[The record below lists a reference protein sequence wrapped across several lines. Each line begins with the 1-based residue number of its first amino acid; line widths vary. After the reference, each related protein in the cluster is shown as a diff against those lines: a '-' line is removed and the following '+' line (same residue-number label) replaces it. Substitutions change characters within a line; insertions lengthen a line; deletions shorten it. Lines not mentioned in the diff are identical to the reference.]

1 MLEASTIKELIKII
15 FICIFSYYTYFKI
28 TNTNSNR
35 KNIIFV
41 IIGIILT
48 IISYLILCSRL
59 EAMLSFFII
68 MMFYFSFLRIFI
80 KDEIKLYIVSSV
92 FSLVITYS
100 IYLLSTFLTA
110 LICYSII
117 DAVDYKSSWFNI
129 PIISLAIIVNCALFK
144 IKRFKS
150 GFNFLNKN
158 KVNKKILIFI
168 CTVFGTILLL
178 YGFSKSDNTG
188 LQRIFIMTGSL
199 IIVGTLGISIRKLI
213 TQYYKKHMRDR
224 TIEMQKREIDE
235 HLETLEH
242 VKAENIRL
250 ASIIHKYN
258 SRISALERSV
268 TQAMSNMNTE
278 FAGELSVMLDETKG
292 LAGELEEQTKK
303 NINVPSTGIYG
314 IDNMFQFMYDEC
326 INNDINFSLKI
337 TDSINYLVEN
347 VVKKEKL
354 ETLIGDHIKDAI
366 IAINSGSPEYKS
378 ILCVLGIVRDSYEF
392 SVYDTGIDFD
402 IDTLLK
408 LGVEQV
414 TTHKDNGGSGI
425 GFMTTFE
432 TMKECGASLVI
443 EEYDKKTTHYT
454 KSVTIRFDGKNEY
467 RLYSYRHKEI
477 KKASKD
483 KRISIN
489 NIE

>member
-1 MLEASTIKELIKII
+1 MNIYINAILAFLITIFVYMIMLRKII
-15 FICIFSYYTYFKI
+15 KGKISLFIVGYIFSIVIVYLSYFI
-28 TNTNSNR
+28 ATL
-35 KNIIFV
+35 
-41 IIGIILT
+41 IIGFALVCLMPNITPQSIWFVVPIVGIAVFL
-48 IISYLILCSRL
+48 
-59 EAMLSFFII
+59 
-68 MMFYFSFLRIFI
+68 FYG
-80 KDEIKLYIVSSV
+80 V
-92 FSLVITYS
+92 
-100 IYLLSTFLTA
+100 
-110 LICYSII
+110 
-117 DAVDYKSSWFNI
+117 
-129 PIISLAIIVNCALFK
+129 FK
-144 IKRFKS
+144 IKRFKN
-150 GFNFLNKN
+150 GFNFLKNENINKRLAIATCIVFGVIVILFAFFEREN
-158 KVNKKILIFI
+158 NRLQQNLIFI
-168 CTVFGTILLL
+168 
-178 YGFSKSDNTG
+178 
-188 LQRIFIMTGSL
+188 GSL
-199 IIVGTLGISIRKLI
+199 IIIATIYEVIRKLI
-213 TQYYKKHMRDR
+213 TEHYKKHMRDR

-235 HLETLEH
+235 HLDTLEH

-278 FAGELSVMLDETKG
+278 FAGELSVMLDETKS
-292 LAGELEEQTKK
+292 LAGELEEQTKR
-303 NINVPSTGIYG
+303 NVNVPSTGIYG
-314 IDNMFQFMYDEC
+314 IDNMFKFMYDEC

-337 TDSINYLVEN
+337 TDNINYLVEN

-378 ILCVLGIVRDSYEF
+378 ILCILGIVRDSYEF
-392 SVYDTGIDFD
+392 SVYDTGIDFE

-467 RLYSYRHKEI
+467 RIYSYRHKEI

-489 NIE
+489 NMTQSQ